1 MPTTQYWL
9 MKSEPES
16 FSIDDLEKKKVEPWD
31 GVRNYQARNYMRDQ
45 MRIGDKVLFYHSNTS
60 PIGIAGLARIHST
73 SYPDPSAW
81 DPENSHFDPRS
92 SPENP
97 RWCMVDVEFVEK
109 FPAILTLDELHQNPA
124 LKGLLV
130 LKRGMRLSIQ
140 PVEKKHFEEI
150 CRMARK
156 K

>member
-73 SYPDPSAW
+73 AYPDPSAW

-109 FPAILTLDELHQNPA
+109 FPTILTLDELHQNPA

-140 PVEKKHFEEI
+140 PVEKKHFEKI